1 MTHYCAYMTCR
12 LYVEADT
19 RDEVSD
25 IVNDTPTEE
34 FVEWEIDHI
43 EEA

>member
-1 MTHYCAYMTCR
+1 MTYYCAYMTCR
-12 LYVEADT
+12 AYVEANS
-19 RDEVSD
+19 RDEVPEL
-25 IVNDTPTEE
+25 VNETPTED